1 MILSSINLSLSFFY
15 SGLVSSLGIYLLKC
29 KIILVMISRSY
40 FTTNFKLIG
49 IANAFSGGIFLCVA
63 LLHLL
68 PESAEIFEE
77 YFQDKTSIDE
87 EGQSLRRHFPAS
99 FILAFVGY
107 TIILILE
114 KVIFDS
120 HMHSD
125 SDDDEEADD
134 NDGNNQG
141 IFENKLEKEKEIQQ
155 VNVNNNFN
163 VIIPV
168 RDLKKNSFNINENNI
183 KQYLEYNNYLNSQSD
198 IRTRSVSMLSKGK
211 RDRIKSYLET
221 FKLDTLEKNEEHF
234 KNLFSTSG
242 KITSMLMDKDSIV
255 LY

>member
-1 MILSSINLSLSFFY
+1 
-15 SGLVSSLGIYLLKC
+15 
-29 KIILVMISRSY
+29 MISRSY

-77 YFQDKTSIDE
+77 YFQDKSSSDG
-87 EGQSLRRHFPAS
+87 EGESLRRHFPAS

-120 HMHSD
+120 HTHSD
-125 SDDDEEADD
+125 SDDDDDEVDD
-134 NDGNNQG
+134 NDGNNPV
-141 IFENKLEKEKEIQQ
+141 IFEKKIEKEKEIQQ

-168 RDLKKNSFNINENNI
+168 RDLKKNSMIINENNI
-183 KQYLEYNNYLNSQSD
+183 KQYLEYNNYLNNQSD